1 MEEDLSQL
9 DRHTVL
15 VRFARKVVDHSKSGS
30 HEDYSVSLDY
40 MFEIIE
46 RIDRLTK
53 ENEQLKEEVEGWRK
67 EFMF

>member
-1 MEEDLSQL
+1 
-9 DRHTVL
+9 
-15 VRFARKVVDHSKSGS
+15 
-30 HEDYSVSLDY
+30 